1 MMSKWSP
8 FIEDDQPEEKS
19 IPLWVHLKNVPTTM
33 VSWEGL
39 SFITSPVGVPI
50 RLHPETAQCINIKTP
65 KVFVNAYLTKELP
78 KKIFFNLLGKET
90 LVECVYPWL
99 PTRCSNC
106 MKWGHLEKTCLA
118 PKKTEM
124 GTQLH
129 VEIEEGEILG
139 TVLKAPENMNE
150 DIQKEDHR
158 EDSSP
163 TKQLEHE
170 KDKDQATVSTELE
183 EVRVVETEQTL
194 ILGKGSE
201 EDKNDEGN
209 KVALKETEWS
219 DVTPG
224 KASRSPKKINSK
236 VEQSL
241 IISNSRF
248 SVLAFT
254 DEDGEEEEMVEIA
267 GGT

>member
-1 MMSKWSP
+1 
-8 FIEDDQPEEKS
+8 
-19 IPLWVHLKNVPTTM
+19 
-33 VSWEGL
+33 
-39 SFITSPVGVPI
+39 
-50 RLHPETAQCINIKTP
+50 
-65 KVFVNAYLTKELP
+65 
-78 KKIFFNLLGKET
+78 
-90 LVECVYPWL
+90 
-99 PTRCSNC
+99 
-106 MKWGHLEKTCLA
+106 
-118 PKKTEM
+118 
-124 GTQLH
+124 
-129 VEIEEGEILG
+129 
-139 TVLKAPENMNE
+139 MNE

-224 KASRSPKKINSK
+224 KASRSPKKINSE

-248 SVLAFT
+248 SVLALT
-254 DEDGEEEEMVEIA
+254 DEDGEEEEMVVQRIQEFLIKRKHHA
-267 GGT
+267 SSHDKRRGYCIVSLTEALRWAKELKHDLVEVQRDANPPGVKLQTTPMRSTKRLK